1 MSRGLLETP
10 SFLRTYDTTLYL
22 HVKSVLATGADYG
35 MLSLFFRKAK
45 SIFTARTFFENV
57 SLSVAV
63 LYFVHLEK
71 AERLVYNFEE
81 HIVFFLPI
89 VNIS

>member
-1 MSRGLLETP
+1 MTAGTVNGV
-10 SFLRTYDTTLYL
+10 TTALTRQPQL
-22 HVKSVLATGADYG
+22 
-35 MLSLFFRKAK
+35 
-45 SIFTARTFFENV
+45 IFTARTFFENV
-57 SLSVAV
+57 GLSVAV